1 MIAPIFYTPHDVRKA
16 TVCPRLEPENR
27 GCRDN
32 PPTMGIDY
40 DKGACIS
47 GECPECSDM
56 KRFVMCEA
64 ELSVTRPITFM
75 CETTIEYVVQKK
87 KVDGHAEAVIK
98 KKIDFVSLW
107 WYSRQK

>member
-1 MIAPIFYTPHDVRKA
+1 VIAPIFYTPHDVRKA

-40 DKGACIS
+40 DKADCIS
-47 GECPECSDM
+47 GQCTECSDM